1 MACAPTRVFRPCRGA
16 SAFPY
21 RMRSLHERGR
31 GHSPR
36 RSTHQT
42 VSSGV
47 QLHDTAVG
55 ARDSSV
61 EFRLFRV
68 PDSDIEAKQTAEAL
82 ELDVVRSG
90 DLEAIELAADRRV
103 DGRVYCTRAPFDEK
117 WEETGVVVFEIQGL
131 PFQQPTVGSFARAWG
146 RAIER
151 DVCGAQT
158 RGQLGHVAGMS
169 GPADQARPC

>member
-68 PDSDIEAKQTAEAL
+68 PDSHIEAKQTAE
-82 ELDVVRSG
+82 ELKPVVYRSRIVY
-90 DLEAIELAADRRV
+90 EIELPV
-103 DGRVYCTRAPFDEK
+103 
-117 WEETGVVVFEIQGL
+117 
-131 PFQQPTVGSFARAWG
+131 
-146 RAIER
+146 
-151 DVCGAQT
+151 
-158 RGQLGHVAGMS
+158 
-169 GPADQARPC
+169 